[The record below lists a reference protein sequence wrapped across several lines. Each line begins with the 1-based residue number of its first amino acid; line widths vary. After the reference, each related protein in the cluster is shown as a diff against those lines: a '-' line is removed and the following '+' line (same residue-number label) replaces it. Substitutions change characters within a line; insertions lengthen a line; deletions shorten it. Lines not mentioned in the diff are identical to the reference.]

1 MSIDPPVTHVL
12 FDMDGLLLDT
22 EAVYTKVTNDIVSR
36 YGKTYDWDLKS
47 KMMGMKERDAGEL
60 LVRTLGIPMTV
71 DEYLAERNAGH
82 EALFPHCRP
91 LPGVMKLVSHLKK
104 HNIPIAV
111 ATSSHRSAFELKSSL
126 NGELF
131 GLFDGHITC
140 GDDPSI
146 KHGKPAP
153 DLFLAAAK
161 ALGNP
166 LVDPRSCLVFEDSNP
181 GVLAGLNAGM
191 SVVWI
196 PDPNLKTDDPTLGER
211 VSDVLG
217 SMEEFQPEKYGL
229 PPYE

>member
-111 ATSSHRSAFELKSSL
+111 ATRSHRSAFEL
-126 NGELF
+126 
-131 GLFDGHITC
+131 
-140 GDDPSI
+140 
-146 KHGKPAP
+146 
-153 DLFLAAAK
+153 K